1 MHDLT
6 LSLTIIYQRNKY
18 GWVMVLVARVK
29 ETQLRL
35 RLELIY

>member
-1 MHDLT
+1 MI
-6 LSLTIIYQRNKY
+6 SLYLYIYQRNKY
-18 GWVMVLVARVK
+18 GWVVLVARVK